1 MSRGR
6 PDFLKR
12 KIHSSSRVDDGPF
25 GRRDF
30 LRDGRTV
37 PRRLNDRRDGV
48 RRDTSFFS
56 HYKFSA
62 PDSHP
67 APSVFRA
74 FADDKRM
81 VTCLHIRGLRSVA
94 HLRSGDAWRV
104 T

>member
-1 MSRGR
+1 MQNPPQLARGR
-6 PDFLKR
+6 
-12 KIHSSSRVDDGPF
+12 DGPF

-67 APSVFRA
+67 APPVFRA

-81 VTCLHIRGLRSVA
+81 VTCLHIRGTPTLGRASTERRRMASHVI
-94 HLRSGDAWRV
+94 R